1 MVKFELKNA
10 SVTVPVVG
18 DGGYA
23 NKSSLELDVLSVGKV
38 NVGDPWDLSFLK
50 GKEIQHQGLTLSIPS
65 GMLKFLGN
73 ISVSLEAEEDG
84 FESFVFRAQEAR
96 WSGKQDGY
104 FGGMS
109 AYGNFRAQIEWVVEG
124 TYMLPE
130 DFTGR
135 SFKNLATLVTLH
147 LEEWPCFYRVDWETY
162 KRRQWAVEAVDRQ
175 QALSLAASAA
185 KMLAIPASDRTSQID
200 ESLSWWWDYIR
211 RQELKSLEGFDTYE
225 TVSEAMEADSLN

>member
-1 MVKFELKNA
+1 MVKLEVKNV
-10 SVTVPVVG
+10 SLVVPVVG

-23 NKSSLELDVLSVGKV
+23 NKSSLELDVLSVGKIKI
-38 NVGDPWDLSFLK
+38 GDPWDLSFLK
-50 GKEIQHQGLTLSIPS
+50 GKEIQNDGLILRIPS
-65 GMLKFLGN
+65 GTLRFLGS
-73 ISVSLEAEEDG
+73 ISVSLETEEDG
-84 FESFVFRAQEAR
+84 FENLVFRAQEAR

-130 DFTGR
+130 DYR
-135 SFKNLATLVTLH
+135 AWNHRDRPVTPMQFSTD
-147 LEEWPCFYRVDWETY
+147 WPYQYRVDWETY
-162 KRRQWAVEAVDRQ
+162 RRRQRAVEAVDRQ

-211 RQELKSLEGFDTYE
+211 QE
-225 TVSEAMEADSLN
+225 VEAAKESVMA

>member
-23 NKSSLELDVLSVGKV
+23 NKSSLELDVLSVGKIKIA
-38 NVGDPWDLSFLK
+38 DPWDLSFLK
-50 GKEIQHQGLTLSIPS
+50 GKEIQNDGLILRIPS
-65 GMLKFLGN
+65 GTLRFLGS
-73 ISVSLEAEEDG
+73 ISVSLETEEDG
-84 FESFVFRAQEAR
+84 FKNLVFRAQEAR

-130 DFTGR
+130 DYTGR
-135 SFKNLATLVTLH
+135 SFKNLATLP
-147 LEEWPCFYRVDWETY
+147 LEEWPCFHQVDWETY

-211 RQELKSLEGFDTYE
+211 QELKSLEGFDTYE

>member
-1 MVKFELKNA
+1 
-10 SVTVPVVG
+10 
-18 DGGYA
+18 
-23 NKSSLELDVLSVGKV
+23 
-38 NVGDPWDLSFLK
+38 
-50 GKEIQHQGLTLSIPS
+50 
-65 GMLKFLGN
+65 
-73 ISVSLEAEEDG
+73 
-84 FESFVFRAQEAR
+84 
-96 WSGKQDGY
+96 
-104 FGGMS
+104 
-109 AYGNFRAQIEWVVEG
+109 
-124 TYMLPE
+124 MLPE

-211 RQELKSLEGFDTYE
+211 QELKSLEGFDTYE